1 MAHAEIL
8 PGRYP
13 LFVFSHGFSDS
24 AVQGGYLAEH
34 LVAQGWI
41 VAAAD
46 HHDPFTRWRIRQGR
60 IRYSNR
66 KGLRDAVQDI
76 ANCTPVDR
84 LNYMYRCDEMA
95 NALQGL
101 LVTEPFAS
109 AIIED
114 RIAVGGHSFGGFT
127 ALGLCGTIPERFDPR
142 IKAVVLLSSN
152 SSGLF
157 YTPEERGAVC
167 MPVMLFI
174 GEHERN
180 NILGTRRV
188 ADWAEMIFSDLPQPK
203 YFLEIKGATHASFST
218 GYELETHPESTHSIF
233 MRHRVI
239 SEYVSAFVHKH
250 ILESEKAEKRLQTK
264 HPLVT
269 HYVLSPTNS

>member
-1 MAHAEIL
+1 MTEHGTNCFCSSVGFHTLDLEYPGGDAEKKLTLGVWYPCRKASGMMSAVPNFGPYIVHDAEIL

-24 AVQGGYLAEH
+24 AVQGGYLAKH
-34 LVAQGWI
+34 LAAQGWI

-46 HHDPFTRWRIRQGR
+46 HDDPFTRWRIRQGR
-60 IRYSNR
+60 IRHVNR
-66 KGLRDAVQDI
+66 KGLRDAVQVI
-76 ANCTPVDR
+76 ANCTPADR
-84 LNYMYRCDEMA
+84 LNYMYRLDEMA

-101 LVTEPFAS
+101 LATEPFAS

-114 RIAVGGHSFGGFT
+114 RIAVGGHSFGGFA

-142 IKAVVLLSSN
+142 IKAAVLLSSN

-174 GEHERN
+174 GEQKK
-180 NILGTRRV
+180 T
-188 ADWAEMIFSDLPQPK
+188 
-203 YFLEIKGATHASFST
+203 
-218 GYELETHPESTHSIF
+218 
-233 MRHRVI
+233 I
-239 SEYVSAFVHKH
+239 SWDRAGWLIGLK
-250 ILESEKAEKRLQTK
+250 
-264 HPLVT
+264 
-269 HYVLSPTNS
+269 